1 MNFNALQPNNK
12 NILVSRYQTAGEIA
26 GCIVKAIELS
36 KDSAEILAPKFYNKD
51 KLKTAKLIFYF
62 CKKAIPY
69 KREPSSRQTAK
80 TLPRILADAQKNSL
94 SGGLIGGDCKHYAT
108 TTAALCKALNIPV
121 KLRLI
126 SQNFYDTTPTHIYC
140 VAKINGENI
149 VIDGVLKN
157 FNSEA
162 RYTNKFDINI

>member
-1 MNFNALQPNNK
+1 M
-12 NILVSRYQTAGEIA
+12 
-26 GCIVKAIELS
+26 S

-62 CKKAIPY
+62 CKSAIPY

-80 TLPRILADAQKNSL
+80 TLPRILADAQKNSI
-94 SGGLIGGDCKHYAT
+94 SGGIIGGDCKHYAT

-149 VIDGVLKN
+149 IIDGVLKN

-162 RYTNKFDINI
+162 RYTHKFDINI

>member
-12 NILVSRYQTAGEIA
+12 NILVSRFQTAGEIA

-62 CKKAIPY
+62 CKQAIPY

-126 SQNFYDTTPTHIYC
+126 SQNFYNTSPTHIYC
-140 VAKINGENI
+140 VAKINGEDI

-162 RYTNKFDINI
+162 RYTHKFDINI